1 MNDGSMVPKSDPV
14 TRRVVGAL
22 LLLVTIGL
30 LAVLSRID
38 GNGSFPYIAILAA
51 ALAGGLGAGG
61 LRLLIW
67 PMGRRRP

>member
-1 MNDGSMVPKSDPV
+1 VNDGSMVPKSDPV